1 MEPRLPGQRWEPTHH
16 QFAVLRLQLAQRLR
30 VARTEIRRH
39 LTLRD
44 EKRSHYP
51 TWDSSTQNPN
61 PKSFSAAPREEEEVE
76 RMAQGSA
83 ASAQKLHP

>member
-44 EKRSHYP
+44 EKTLPLPHVGQQHSEPQPQIFLRS
-51 TWDSSTQNPN
+51 
-61 PKSFSAAPREEEEVE
+61 SA
-76 RMAQGSA
+76 
-83 ASAQKLHP
+83 